1 MEEGAEYLFA
11 SQTPLCFHVPDTVAN
26 ASGPLIVEIT
36 KTPGSALGIS
46 LTTGSHRNKP
56 VITIDRI
63 KPASVVDR
71 WVRHL
76 LGAAVVCWGWC
87 RGRAV

>member
-1 MEEGAEYLFA
+1 MKYSVFA
-11 SQTPLCFHVPDTVAN
+11 FQTLLSFHVPDIVAST
-26 ASGPLIVEIT
+26 SGSLMVEIT

-56 VITIDRI
+56 VITIERI

-71 WVRHL
+71 
-76 LGAAVVCWGWC
+76 
-87 RGRAV
+87 

>member
-1 MEEGAEYLFA
+1 MEASSVFA
-11 SQTPLCFHVPDTVAN
+11 FQTLLAFCLPDTVAN

-46 LTTGSHRNKP
+46 LSTGSHRNKP

-71 WVRHL
+71 
-76 LGAAVVCWGWC
+76 
-87 RGRAV
+87 

>member
-1 MEEGAEYLFA
+1 M
-11 SQTPLCFHVPDTVAN
+11 
-26 ASGPLIVEIT
+26 VEIT

-56 VITIDRI
+56 VITIERI

-71 WVRHL
+71 
-76 LGAAVVCWGWC
+76 
-87 RGRAV
+87 